1 MLALRTGEQALQPLP
16 PWRFYVKACP
26 NGMRCR
32 LVVPRRVTQM
42 TLRRPSCRLIIA
54 ILALALVPDEVVA
67 SAAPLH
73 RTGAASSSPQLS
85 VRFPGQGRACRFN
98 AILSRN
104 NGRPT
109 DVTCLVEGN
118 GFIPYRPVH
127 LTYDVSIPMLPV
139 APTDQSARVANRP
152 VLTPLPHVR
161 CLMRLPR
168 SCRVIV
174 PNAHGHFGP
183 VWMRFI
189 YLLGERNQYFEIRA
203 YGGPHDQ
210 ATFTLPY
217 QIVNE

>member
-1 MLALRTGEQALQPLP
+1 MAGEYDTKTLQAHFDVTN
-16 PWRFYVKACP
+16 R
-26 NGMRCR
+26 R
-32 LVVPRRVTQM
+32 LDWIEEQ
-42 TLRRPSCRLIIA
+42 LKLIA
-54 ILALALVPDEVVA
+54 QQSGVAYATYAESLNVPDEVVA